1 MVEHSWWAWLHG
13 LYIQTLLASWPM
25 FRAHKIHES
34 CLHMLI
40 VSTFPMAKQIN
51 FVVNLEESLL
61 SFQESHLDIFIKIR
75 D

>member
-1 MVEHSWWAWLHG
+1 
-13 LYIQTLLASWPM
+13 M

-51 FVVNLEESLL
+51 FVVNLEESLV
-61 SFQESHLDIFIKIR
+61 SFQESHLDNFIKIR